1 MLTRITNLNRAY
13 INGYSM
19 YTHGYLN
26 RAHNRVRSKLG
37 SGLEAWKERNMQD
50 EGKGEEC
57 RTGRKERNTDVMDF
71 HCETCGSSQGPAGWC
86 L

>member
-1 MLTRITNLNRAY
+1 MLTHIT
-13 INGYSM
+13 
-19 YTHGYLN
+19 YLS
-26 RAHNRVRSKLG
+26 RAHSRVRSKLG
-37 SGLEAWKERNMQD
+37 LGLEEWKERNMED

-71 HCETCGSSQGPAGWC
+71 PCETCGISQDPAGWC